1 MKKKRLVRITNRL
14 IQNYLGER
22 KIWPVKE
29 IDDSL
34 AFYLDTEELR
44 AAMTSYDIEKM
55 FYERRH

>member
-1 MKKKRLVRITNRL
+1 MKKKLVRITNRH

-34 AFYLDTEELR
+34 AFYLATEELR
-44 AAMTSYDIEKM
+44 AALDSYDIEY
-55 FYERRH
+55 FGFRRKL